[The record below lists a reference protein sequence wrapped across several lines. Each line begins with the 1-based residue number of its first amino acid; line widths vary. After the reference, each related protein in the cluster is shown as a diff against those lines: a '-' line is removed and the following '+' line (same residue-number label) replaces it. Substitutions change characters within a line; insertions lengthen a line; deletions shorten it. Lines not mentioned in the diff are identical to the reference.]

1 MVIYFFS
8 KYFVLKKIL
17 FIFKKYKTLNYNP
30 FNKKTWKIKLTKA
43 KTLIAFFTSNIP
55 FNRPMGIA
63 IKPDRFS
70 IGCLKTVE
78 NYQNIPSL
86 ISRLEEPEK
95 YDSCYVPRSVIETGA
110 IDIHEM
116 AWGNN
121 DSLWIVN
128 TKHLKTK

>member
-1 MVIYFFS
+1 MED
-8 KYFVLKKIL
+8 
-17 FIFKKYKTLNYNP
+17 KTNKSQNLNS
-30 FNKKTWKIKLTKA
+30 I
-43 KTLIAFFTSNIP
+43 FTSNIP

-63 IKPDRFS
+63 IKPGRFS